1 MERSC
6 YDSDDDDEID
16 NNNGGIKNEEKL
28 LILNKN
34 VGLIEDD
41 VSLHAH
47 SFTPETSPRNKYV
60 THQLI
65 LKTAKH
71 KQSPYLVSL

>member
-16 NNNGGIKNEEKL
+16 NNNGSIKNEEKL

-34 VGLIEDD
+34 VGLIEAD

-47 SFTPETSPRNKYV
+47 SFTPETS
-60 THQLI
+60 L
-65 LKTAKH
+65 LE
-71 KQSPYLVSL
+71 VSNTSINSENGEAQTITLPG